1 MQEYER
7 YGRAL
12 IRKAER
18 ILRNGDDARDVVHSI
33 FVDMLQ
39 SNDGP
44 ADLPYLYRVVTHRC
58 LSFLRDEKNR
68 SRLLAQHDD
77 ALRGPARTRLD
88 ERVIDLDMLVKLVA
102 ALDDESAQ
110 VLVYRYLD
118 DMTQEEIAAVL
129 GLSRKTIGKRL
140 DAITGAVT
148 RLAGQRAIPENGAA
162 S

>member
-1 MQEYER
+1 MQAYER

-18 ILRNGDDARDVVHSI
+18 ILRSGDDARDIVHSL
-33 FVDMLQ
+33 FVEMLEGKEAPQ
-39 SNDGP
+39 
-44 ADLPYLYRVVTHRC
+44 DLPFLYRAVTHRC

-77 ALRGPARTRLD
+77 ALRGPLRTHVD
-88 ERVIDLDMLVKLVA
+88 ERVIDMDMLVKLVA
-102 ALDDESAQ
+102 QLDEESAQ

-118 DMTQEEIAAVL
+118 DMTQEEIASML

-140 DAITGAVT
+140 DAISDVVT
-148 RLAGQRAIPENGAA
+148 RLAGPPPSGAEA
-162 S
+162 